1 MNVSDMVII
10 IAAQLLVITLV
21 VYKKN
26 NHVRFELLLSENDQK
41 QVDKHYEFALNLLVI
56 LSITFDIMMIV
67 PGLILL
73 VFS

>member
-1 MNVSDMVII
+1 MNVSDMVVI
-10 IAAQLLVITLV
+10 IAAQLLVISLV

-41 QVDKHYEFALNLLVI
+41 QVDKHYEFVLSLLVI
-56 LSITFDIMMIV
+56 LAVVFDIMMIV

>member
-1 MNVSDMVII
+1 MNVSDMVVI
-10 IAAQLLVITLV
+10 IAAQLLVIALV

-41 QVDKHYEFALNLLVI
+41 QVDKHYEFVLSLLVI
-56 LSITFDIMMIV
+56 LAVAFDIMMIV

-73 VFS
+73 VLS